1 MGQDVAARME
11 ELRRLVSYHNYRYHT
26 LGQPVISD
34 AEYDALLRRLRDLEA
49 EHPTLVTPDSPTQR
63 VGGEPLPE
71 FAKVEHPYPM
81 TSLADAFSREEV
93 EAWRQ
98 RALRLLPEGTALAY
112 VIEPK
117 IDGLA
122 VALTYERGTLVRGAT
137 RGDGRVGEDITS
149 NVRTI
154 RNVPLRIPVMGSELP
169 PDLIEVRG
177 EVYVPRDLFAQMNE
191 QRVAQGL
198 EPFANPR
205 NTAAGSLRQLDPRMT
220 AERPLRF
227 FAYAIGYVD
236 GETIASQWEALA
248 YLRRLGFAVND
259 DIVPTADFG
268 EVLERCERWLEQ
280 RGDLN
285 YDADGVVIKI
295 DDRALQE
302 QLGIVGNAPR
312 WAVAYKAP
320 LGEATTRLLDIQ
332 VNVGRTGVLT
342 PYAVLE
348 PVALGGVTIRQ
359 ATLHNFQDLARKD
372 LRIGDTVV
380 VRRAGEVIPQIVKP
394 VVEMRTGDEV
404 PFEVPERCP
413 VCGEL
418 VSQDPERVAV
428 NCVNAACP
436 AQLVR
441 HVEHWVSRGAMNIE
455 GLGSKLAEQL
465 VKVGLI
471 GDVADLYAL
480 RVEDLTPLE
489 GFAEKRAQNLV
500 DAIQESRD
508 RPLWRIIAALGI
520 PGVGARVAQLFTER
534 YPSVAKLMA
543 ATQEELEAIPGVGP
557 HIAEMVLDYFG
568 RPRHQD
574 LVRKLEKR
582 GVKLWQEIE
591 AEAPSERPLE
601 GLTFVITGTLEG
613 LTRDEA
619 KQLLEA
625 HGGQVTGSVS
635 GKTSYLVVGE
645 NPGASKLN
653 RARELGVR
661 EIGGDG
667 LRELVR
673 GQARA

>member
-122 VALTYERGTLVRGAT
+122 MALTYERGTLVRGAT

-177 EVYVPRDLFAQMNE
+177 EVYIPRDLFVQMNE

-259 DIVPTADFG
+259 DIVRTADFG
-268 EVLERCERWLEQ
+268 EVLERCERWLE
-280 RGDLN
+280 RRSDLN

-380 VRRAGEVIPQIVKP
+380 IRRAGEVIPQVVKP

-520 PGVGARVAQLFTER
+520 PGVGTRVAQLFTER

-543 ATQEELEAIPGVGP
+543 AMQEELEAIPGVGP

-568 RPRHQD
+568 RPCHQD
-574 LVRKLEKR
+574 LVRKLEER
-582 GVKLWQEIE
+582 GVKLWQEVE
-591 AEAPSERPLE
+591 AEAASERPPE

-619 KQLLEA
+619 KQLVEA

-661 EIGGDG
+661 EIDGDG
-667 LRELVR
+667 LRELIR